1 VVLKYILTSA
11 AIFAA
16 FFGVAQNA
24 FLESD
29 TNRLDLGKQTF
40 LTISLEY
47 SIDSDHRVVWP
58 TYNDTLTA
66 AIEILKVLPADTS
79 LADNGND
86 HIFKISQR
94 LLITCFDTGLVVIP
108 PVKIGFND
116 SIVETNPL
124 LITMISPQVD
134 EKDNLRDIADI
145 REVNLNFIDWLKKNW
160 IWVALGLAIVGVIYF
175 FYRHVRITEMEPSAP
190 APPKKEIIPAHIA
203 ALEALKKLKEKEKWQ
218 RGLLKEYHTDLSDIV
233 RTYIEERFNLMA
245 HERTSKEIINDLKR
259 YGISSDALNVLSA
272 SLQVADMAKFAK
284 YKPLPEENENAWLQI
299 SAFIEKT
306 AEVTQS

>member
-1 VVLKYILTSA
+1 MVLKYTLLIA
-11 AIFAA
+11 AVVTTLN
-16 FFGVAQNA
+16 GVAQNA

-29 TNRLDLGKQTF
+29 TNRLDIGKQMY
-40 LTISLEY
+40 LTIALEY
-47 SIDSDHRVVWP
+47 AIDSEHQVQWP
-58 TYNDTLTA
+58 KYNDTLTA
-66 AIEILKVLPADTS
+66 AIEILKVLPPDTS
-79 LADNGND
+79 LAENSND

-124 LITMISPQVD
+124 LITMISPKVD
-134 EKDNLRDIADI
+134 DNDNLRDIADI

-160 IWVALGLAIVGVIYF
+160 IWLAIGLVGIGLVYF
-175 FYRHVRITEMEPSAP
+175 FYRHVRITEIEPSAP
-190 APPKKEIIPAHIA
+190 APPKKEVIPAHIK
-203 ALEALKKLKEKEKWQ
+203 ALEALRVLKEKGKWQ

-245 HERTSKEIINDLKR
+245 HERTSKEIISDLKR
-259 YGISSDALNVLSA
+259 YGISSDALNVLSSA
-272 SLQVADMAKFAK
+272 LQVADMAKFAK